1 MSVPNDF
8 RVIVLNDFC
17 YVQGGASRVAI
28 DEALGLARSGVKVTF
43 VGGVG
48 PVCREL
54 REASLT
60 VVDLGQSELSSF
72 RSNPGVAFQGLWNQ
86 TAYDKVKTLI
96 GNATKRPC
104 IVHVHGFT
112 KLLSSSPI
120 RAAINNNAKVICT
133 LHDFFAA
140 CPTGAFFNFVE
151 NKVCP
156 LRALSASCITTNC
169 DKRSY
174 SHKLYRVARSL
185 AQRHLGGLPAGVNDY
200 IALSNKSMS
209 VLRPYLPAG
218 ARVRLLANP
227 VDAVWKTPVDVA
239 SNESVVAVGRLDTE
253 KGTALLVDAAR
264 QTGTRVTFVGDG
276 PWRQYAERYAL
287 CKVTGW
293 LPQEEVLAQ
302 LEHARCLIFPSLWY
316 ETFGL
321 VVEEAAARGIPC
333 IVSDISAA
341 SERVIHGITGWHVRA
356 GAREELARAL
366 AVIKNDGVIGAAGVA
381 AFERYWQKP
390 LTLARHTADLTEI
403 YRDVLATA

>member
-1 MSVPNDF
+1 MSAPDDF
-8 RVIVLNDFC
+8 QVMVLNDFC

-43 VGGVG
+43 VGAVG
-48 PVCREL
+48 PVCEEL
-54 REASLT
+54 RDAALT

-72 RSNPGVAFQGLWNQ
+72 RGNPRVAFQGLWNQ
-86 TAYDKVKTLI
+86 AAYDSVKTLL
-96 GNATKRPC
+96 GNATKEPC

-112 KLLSSSPI
+112 KSLSSSPV
-120 RAAINNNAKVICT
+120 RAAINAKTKVICT

-140 CPTGAFFNFVE
+140 CPTGGFFDFVE

-156 LRALSASCITTNC
+156 LRALSVSCITTNC
-169 DKRSY
+169 DKRNY
-174 SHKLYRVARSL
+174 SQKLYRVARSL
-185 AQRHLGGLPAGVNDY
+185 VQRHLGGLPAGVNDY
-200 IALSNKSMS
+200 IALSNKSLT
-209 VLRPYLPAG
+209 VLRPYLPEG
-218 ARVRLLANP
+218 ARVHHLSNP
-227 VDAVWKTPVDVA
+227 VDVVRKKPVDVA
-239 SNESVVAVGRLDTE
+239 LNAGVVAVGRLDTE
-253 KGTALLVDAAR
+253 KGTAVLVDAAR

-293 LPQEEVLAQ
+293 LPQEGVLAQ

-341 SERVIHGITGWHVRA
+341 SERVVHGSTGWQVRA
-356 GAREELARAL
+356 GDREDLARIL
-366 AVIKNDGVIGAAGVA
+366 EVIKDDGVIGAAGVA
-381 AFERYWQKP
+381 TFERYWQKP

-403 YRDVLATA
+403 YRDVLATG